1 MTLTEGLERTFD
13 TAASNYENF
22 RPGNPPQLPLYF
34 DTGKI
39 QELPFLQA
47 GNSRTFPAVNSTRH
61 ALVQQF
67 LNTHT
72 LRTAVPERTIYI
84 PIPREM
90 PDLDRNTD
98 FMLFPR
104 FRTLPSCPLHILSPY
119 LFRRHCIS

>member
-72 LRTAVPERTIYI
+72 LSTR
-84 PIPREM
+84 
-90 PDLDRNTD
+90 
-98 FMLFPR
+98 
-104 FRTLPSCPLHILSPY
+104 Y
-119 LFRRHCIS
+119 LRHCRVVPDKAGQTLVSQRYHRIAVEISPSPRTPMNRLLS